1 MSGQFIEKLTAEGG
15 GESAEFLNDIVKY
28 LWPNI
33 NAAGSKMVKEIV
45 EPMFKT
51 MLPGPLATLHFT
63 KIDLG
68 PVPLRLSNAKTTK
81 SEEHGIILDLNV
93 DWVGKADIEL
103 DADMIPALGVKS
115 VQLHGR
121 LSILL
126 CPLTNVIP
134 LIGAAQIAFINPPV
148 LKLDFTGA
156 ANVADFSLI
165 DDTVRKVILGII
177 NSMLTLPNRMLV
189 KLDPSCDYFK
199 TYHYPL
205 GMVRVT
211 VEKAWG
217 FGEEAKS
224 STRKFFNKLTRAAP
238 DCYAKVDVGGE
249 KSWKTATRNNTNR
262 PSWNETHDFVVSDF
276 DQCIKV
282 DVLDEDI
289 NGDDEVGLA
298 VTTVREVLVAGGRQE
313 LPLVHKGEETD
324 GRVSIS
330 CEFFK
335 YVADAGSLTASD
347 HKGDGRLSG
356 MATILVASAFGIKG
370 LREALKPS
378 VVVTWGKNHRFQTAV
393 KTDAP
398 GTDISNPAF
407 DQAFRLPITT
417 DLVGSSPDDFRISLL
432 NGEKEIGAVD
442 IPFASVADAP
452 NKILQQKFD
461 VGGGATVRASIRLEG
476 IVPGEMPQHGAALP
490 ERHK

>member
-1 MSGQFIEKLTAEGG
+1 MSAFVEQLTAEGS
-15 GESAEFLNDIVKY
+15 GESAEFLNDIVKQ

-51 MLPGPLATLHFT
+51 MLPGPLKTLHFT

-81 SEEHGIILDLNV
+81 TEVDGIKLDLNL
-93 DWVGKADIEL
+93 DWVGKADIEM
-103 DADMIPALGVKS
+103 DADMFPALGVES
-115 VQLHGR
+115 VELHGR

-134 LIGAAQIAFINPPV
+134 LIGAAQISFVNPPL

-165 DDTVRKVILGII
+165 DDTVRGVILGII
-177 NSMLTLPNRMLV
+177 NSMFTLPNRYLL
-189 KLDPSCDYFK
+189 KLDANADYFK
-199 TYHYPL
+199 TFHYPL

-211 VEKAWG
+211 VENAWG
-217 FGEEAKS
+217 FGEEAT
-224 STRKFFNKLTRAAP
+224 STTKRLFNKLTRAAP

-249 KSWKTATRNNTNR
+249 ESWRTVTKNNTNR

-282 DVLDEDI
+282 DVKDEDL
-289 NGDDEVGLA
+289 NGDDDVGLA
-298 VTTVREVLVAGGRQE
+298 VTTVREILMAGGRQE
-313 LPLVHKGEETD
+313 LPLVHKGEETG
-324 GRVSIS
+324 GRVQIS
-330 CEFFK
+330 CQFFK

-356 MATILVASAFGIKG
+356 IATILVASAFGIKG
-370 LREALKPS
+370 QRETLKPS
-378 VVVTWGKNHRFQTAV
+378 VAVTWGTTQRFQTV
-393 KTDAP
+393 IKTDAP
-398 GTDISNPAF
+398 GTDINNPAF
-407 DQAFRLPITT
+407 DQAFRVPITT
-417 DLVGSSPDDFRISLL
+417 DLVGSSPDNFRIALL
-432 NGEKEIGAVD
+432 DGEKEVGSVD

-452 NKILQQKFD
+452 DKVLQQKFD
-461 VGGGATVRASIRLEG
+461 VGNGATVRASIRLRG
-476 IVPGEMPQHGAALP
+476 VVPAEMPQTELP
-490 ERHK
+490 SRSK

>member
-1 MSGQFIEKLTAEGG
+1 MSEFVEKLTAEGS
-15 GESAEFLNDIVKY
+15 GESAEFLNDIVKQ

-68 PVPLRLSNAKTTK
+68 PVPLRLSHAKTTK
-81 SEEHGIILDLNV
+81 TEVDGIKLDLNV
-93 DWVGKADIEL
+93 DWVGKADIEM
-103 DADMIPALGVKS
+103 DAKMFPALGVES

-134 LIGAAQIAFINPPV
+134 LIGAAQISFINPPV

-156 ANVADFSLI
+156 ADVADFSAI

-177 NSMLTLPNRMLV
+177 NSMFTLPNRFLV
-189 KLDPSCDYFK
+189 KLDANTDYFK
-199 TYHYPL
+199 TFHYPL

-217 FGEEAKS
+217 FGEEAQS
-224 STRKFFNKLTRAAP
+224 TTRKLFSKMTRAAP

-249 KSWKTATRNNTNR
+249 ESWKTTTKTNTNR
-262 PSWNETHDFVVSDF
+262 PTWNETHDFVVSDF

-282 DVLDEDI
+282 DVEDEDVK
-289 NGDDEVGLA
+289 GDDEVGLA
-298 VTTVREVLVAGGRQE
+298 VTTVREILVAGGSQE
-313 LPLVHKGEETD
+313 LALVHKGEETE

-330 CEFFK
+330 CQFFK
-335 YVADAGSLTASD
+335 YVSDAGSLTASD

-356 MATILVASAFGIKG
+356 IATILVASAFGIKG
-370 LREALKPS
+370 QREALKPS
-378 VVVTWGKNHRFQTAV
+378 VVVTWGKTQRFQTAV

-417 DLVGSSPDDFRISLL
+417 DLVGSSPDDFRIALMD
-432 NGEKEIGAVD
+432 GETETGGVD
-442 IPFASVADAP
+442 IPFATVADAP
-452 NKILQQKFD
+452 DKILQQKFD
-461 VGGGATVRASIRLEG
+461 VGNGATVRASICLRG
-476 IVPGEMPQHGAALP
+476 IVPGEMPQAALP
-490 ERHK
+490 DRRK